1 MLTKFFRKFSSK
13 RSPYD
18 ILGLPSSS
26 SKKEVKDKY
35 YELAR
40 KHHPDLHM
48 GNATKFQEINL
59 AYQQI
64 ISGEVKLPLSREEK
78 RARSEELNRRMRS
91 EQKTKKPKPNPN
103 QEQEIIESGK
113 RFYFT
118 L

>member
-1 MLTKFFRKFSSK
+1 MLSKHFRKFSSSK
-13 RSPYD
+13 SPYD
-18 ILGLPSSS
+18 ILGLSPSS

-59 AYQQI
+59 AYQKI
-64 ISGEVKLPLSREEK
+64 ISGEVKVPLNQEDK
-78 RARSEELNRRMRS
+78 RARSEELNRKMHS
-91 EQKTKKPKPNPN
+91 EYKSKKPKPNK
-103 QEQEIIESGK
+103 EQEIIESGK
-113 RFYFT
+113 KFYLT